1 MEIECRE
8 VSKTFV
14 DARRGRSGG
23 VRALD
28 RVSLKLESREILSI
42 VGPSGCGKSTLLR
55 ILAGLIEPDSGT
67 VIRSAE
73 GDGRPSNALVF
84 QEHALFPWMTVVD
97 NVAFGLRMRGE
108 GRRESAAKAGELL
121 DRIGLAGFA
130 RRHPHELSVGMR
142 QRVNLARAFLVD
154 PKVLLLD
161 EPFAALDAQ
170 TRLLLTGELL
180 ASFERSHKSV
190 IYVTH
195 DIEEAILVGD
205 RVLVLSGRPARI
217 IDEIPVPLARPR
229 DMVVRADPRIGEIE
243 ARIWRQL
250 ESEVKRGLEATG

>member
-1 MEIECRE
+1 
-8 VSKTFV
+8 
-14 DARRGRSGG
+14 
-23 VRALD
+23 
-28 RVSLKLESREILSI
+28 
-42 VGPSGCGKSTLLR
+42 
-55 ILAGLIEPDSGT
+55 
-67 VIRSAE
+67 
-73 GDGRPSNALVF
+73 
-84 QEHALFPWMTVVD
+84 MTVLD
-97 NVAFGLRMRGE
+97 NVAFGLRMLGVD
-108 GRRESAAKAGELL
+108 RRESAARAAALL

-154 PKVLLLD
+154 PRVLLLD

-195 DIEEAILVGD
+195 DIEEAIVVGD

-217 IDEIPVPLARPR
+217 LDEIVVPLARPR
-229 DMVVRADPRIGEIE
+229 DPMMRADPRIGEIE
-243 ARIWRQL
+243 GRIWKQL
-250 ESEVKRGLEATG
+250 ESEVQRGLEATL